1 MQELGRG
8 IRGELSLQQAKQ
20 EIREEMAKTAQ
31 SFIVI
36 GYRLRQILDSGAYIQ
51 DGYNDFNEFAKKEFG
66 LSQSGT
72 SRFISINKNYS
83 ENGYGAMLKE
93 EYRGYSCSQLTEMLS
108 LSENDR
114 TLVSEGMP
122 VAQIREVKDFVR
134 EEDKMDGQTNLFT
147 SVVDS
152 RELYLSMFKGKA
164 DELRHLLED
173 DVDEK
178 EVCEVLN
185 PSGSG
190 VFRHKTVMIIMGEQ
204 VTVRVFGGNQENF
217 AYMDLL
223 TDIKNHLTIADV
235 QEVANEEPISK
246 VTQQKDSVESKKTVK
261 VEKKELQ
268 AVHGEH
274 GACEDAS
281 KSVENVDS
289 TKCESDSEPEDV
301 KEPEVVTE
309 EPADTEELEDAA
321 GSEKT
326 NDAAESEDADESS
339 DAAVEKVEG
348 EVVLDPNTIRGYKAA
363 MSAQIRQLGTYL
375 ENENWEAM
383 EAVAKDIVWRCGK
396 MMNR

>member
-1 MQELGRG
+1 MEQM
-8 IRGELSLQQAKQ
+8 ELSLQQAKQ

-51 DGYNDFNEFAKKEFG
+51 DGYNDFNEFSKKEFG

-72 SRFISINKNYS
+72 SRFISINKTYS
-83 ENGYGAMLKE
+83 ENGYGAKLKE

-134 EEDKMDGQTNLFT
+134 EENKMDGQTNIFT

-173 DVDEK
+173 EVDEK

-185 PSGSG
+185 PSGSR
-190 VFRHKTVMIIMGEQ
+190 VFRHKTVMIIMGDE
-204 VTVRVFGGNQENF
+204 VTIRVFGGNQENF

-223 TDIKNHLTIADV
+223 TDIKNHLTIADT

-246 VTQQKDSVESKKTVK
+246 VNQQKDPVESKKAVK
-261 VEKKELQ
+261 VEKKKPQ

-289 TKCESDSEPEDV
+289 TKCESDSEPEV
-301 KEPEVVTE
+301 
-309 EPADTEELEDAA
+309 EPADTEEPE
-321 GSEKT
+321 
-326 NDAAESEDADESS
+326 DAAESR

-348 EVVLDPNTIRGYKAA
+348 EVVLDPNVIRGYKAA
-363 MSAQIRQLGTYL
+363 MSAQIRQLGNYL

>member
-1 MQELGRG
+1 MEQMELN
-8 IRGELSLQQAKQ
+8 LQQAKQ

-83 ENGYGAMLKE
+83 ENGYGAVLRE

-108 LSENDR
+108 LSEDDR
-114 TLVSEGMP
+114 ELVTEDMP

-185 PSGSG
+185 PSGSR
-190 VFRHKTVMIIMGEQ
+190 VYRHKTVMIIMGEQ
-204 VTVRVFGGNQENF
+204 VTVRVFGGNQEKF
-217 AYMDLL
+217 AYMDVLR
-223 TDIKNHLTIADV
+223 DIKNHLTIADV

-246 VTQQKDSVESKKTVK
+246 VDKQKDPVESKKAVK
-261 VEKKELQ
+261 IEKKELQ
-268 AVHGEH
+268 AAHEEH
-274 GACEDAS
+274 RARKDAP
-281 KSVENVDS
+281 KSVGNVDS
-289 TKCESDSEPEDV
+289 TKCESNSEPEV
-301 KEPEVVTE
+301 EPAVAE
-309 EPADTEELEDAA
+309 EPEDAA
-321 GSEKT
+321 VET
-326 NDAAESEDADESS
+326 NDAEESS

-348 EVVLDPNTIRGYKAA
+348 EVVLDPNVIRGYKAA
-363 MSAQIRQLGTYL
+363 MSAQLRQLGTYL

-383 EAVAKDIVWRCGK
+383 EAVAKDIAWRCGK

>member
-1 MQELGRG
+1 MEQIELN
-8 IRGELSLQQAKQ
+8 LQQAKQ

-31 SFIVI
+31 SFVII

-122 VAQIREVKDFVR
+122 VAQIRELKDFVR
-134 EEDKMDGQTNLFT
+134 EEDKMDGQTKLFT

-185 PSGSG
+185 PSGSR
-190 VFRHKTVMIIMGEQ
+190 VFRHKTVMIIMGEE

-217 AYMDLL
+217 AYMDVLR
-223 TDIKNHLTIADV
+223 DIRNNLTIADV

-246 VTQQKDSVESKKTVK
+246 VDQQKDTVESKKAIK
-261 VEKKELQ
+261 VEKKKPQ
-268 AVHGEH
+268 AVSGEH
-274 GACEDAS
+274 RASEDAS

-289 TKCESDSEPEDV
+289 TKCESKSEDTSDAAV
-301 KEPEVVTE
+301 E
-309 EPADTEELEDAA
+309 EPIEEPI
-321 GSEKT
+321 
-326 NDAAESEDADESS
+326 DAAESN

-348 EVVLDPNTIRGYKAA
+348 EVVIAEVEEDKEA
-363 MSAQIRQLGTYL
+363 MREQISQLGRYF
-375 ENENWEAM
+375 EREDWGAM
-383 EAVAKDIVWRCGK
+383 EAVAKNIVCRCGK
-396 MMNR
+396 LMNR

>member
-1 MQELGRG
+1 MEQM
-8 IRGELSLQQAKQ
+8 ELSLQQAKQ

-83 ENGYGAMLKE
+83 ENGYGASLKE

-108 LSENDR
+108 LSETDR
-114 TLVSEGMP
+114 AMVSEGMP
-122 VAQIREVKDFVR
+122 VSQIREVKDFVR

-185 PSGSG
+185 PSGSR
-190 VFRHKTVMIIMGEQ
+190 VFRHKTVMIIMDEQ
-204 VTVRVFGGNQENF
+204 VTVRVFGGNQEKF

-223 TDIKNHLTIADV
+223 RDIRNHLTIADV
-235 QEVANEEPISK
+235 QEVANEESISK
-246 VTQQKDSVESKKTVK
+246 VNKQKDPVESKKTVK

-268 AVHGEH
+268 AAHGKH
-274 GACEDAS
+274 RARKDAQ
-281 KSVENVDS
+281 KPVENVDS
-289 TKCESDSEPEDV
+289 TKCESISEPKEV
-301 KEPEVVTE
+301 KE
-309 EPADTEELEDAA
+309 EP
-321 GSEKT
+321 S
-326 NDAAESEDADESS
+326 DAAESEKTN

-348 EVVLDPNTIRGYKAA
+348 EVVLDPNVIRGYKAA

-383 EAVAKDIVWRCGK
+383 EAVAKDIMWRCGK
-396 MMNR
+396 MMNPRQIVTGWKE

>member
-1 MQELGRG
+1 MEQMK
-8 IRGELSLQQAKQ
+8 LSLQQAKQ

-108 LSENDR
+108 LSEDDR
-114 TLVSEGMP
+114 TMVSEGMP
-122 VAQIREVKDFVR
+122 VAQIREVKEFVR

-185 PSGSG
+185 PSGSR

-204 VTVRVFGGNQENF
+204 VTVRVFGGNQEKF
-217 AYMDLL
+217 DYMDLL

-246 VTQQKDSVESKKTVK
+246 VDKQKDPVESKKTVK
-261 VEKKELQ
+261 VEKKERQ
-268 AVHGEH
+268 AAHEEH
-274 GACEDAS
+274 RAREDAP
-281 KSVENVDS
+281 KLVKNVDS
-289 TKCESDSEPEDV
+289 TKCESDSEPEV
-301 KEPEVVTE
+301 ESAVAE
-309 EPADTEELEDAA
+309 EPEDAA
-321 GSEKT
+321 EET
-326 NDAAESEDADESS
+326 NDAAESN

-348 EVVLDPNTIRGYKAA
+348 EVVLDPNVIRGYKAA
-363 MSAQIRQLGTYL
+363 MSAQLRQLGTYL

-383 EAVAKDIVWRCGK
+383 EAVAKDIMWRCGK

>member
-1 MQELGRG
+1 MEQM
-8 IRGELSLQQAKQ
+8 ELSLQQAKQ

-83 ENGYGAMLKE
+83 ENGYGASLKE

-114 TLVSEGMP
+114 TMVSEGMP
-122 VAQIREVKDFVR
+122 VSQIREVKDFVR

-185 PSGSG
+185 PSGSR

-217 AYMDLL
+217 DYMDLL
-223 TDIKNHLTIADV
+223 TDIKNHLTIEDV

-246 VTQQKDSVESKKTVK
+246 VNPQKDPVESKKTVK
-261 VEKKELQ
+261 VEKKELR
-268 AVHGEH
+268 A
-274 GACEDAS
+274 AREDAP
-281 KSVENVDS
+281 KSVKNVDS

-301 KEPEVVTE
+301 KEPEVEPAVAE
-309 EPADTEELEDAA
+309 EPEDAA
-321 GSEKT
+321 EET
-326 NDAAESEDADESS
+326 NDAAESS

-348 EVVLDPNTIRGYKAA
+348 EVVLDPNVIRGYKAA

-383 EAVAKDIVWRCGK
+383 EAVAKDIMWRCGK

>member
-1 MQELGRG
+1 MEQM
-8 IRGELSLQQAKQ
+8 ELSLQQAKQ

-51 DGYNDFNEFAKKEFG
+51 DGYTDFNEFARQEFG

-108 LSENDR
+108 LSEDDR
-114 TLVSEGMP
+114 TMVSEEMP
-122 VAQIREVKDFVR
+122 VAQIREVKEFVR

-185 PSGSG
+185 PSGSR
-190 VFRHKTVMIIMGEQ
+190 VFRHKTVMIIMGDE
-204 VTVRVFGGNQENF
+204 VTIRVFGGNQEKF

-223 TDIKNHLTIADV
+223 TDIRNHLTIADV

-246 VTQQKDSVESKKTVK
+246 VDQQKDSVESKKAVK
-261 VEKKELQ
+261 VEKKKPQ

-274 GACEDAS
+274 GACEDTS

-289 TKCESDSEPEDV
+289 TKCESVSEQEDV
-301 KEPEVVTE
+301 KEPE
-309 EPADTEELEDAA
+309 ADTEEPEDAA
-321 GSEKT
+321 ET
-326 NDAAESEDADESS
+326 NDAAAETN

-348 EVVLDPNTIRGYKAA
+348 EVVLDPNVIRGYKAA
-363 MSAQIRQLGTYL
+363 MNAQIRQLGNYL

>member
-1 MQELGRG
+1 MEQM
-8 IRGELSLQQAKQ
+8 ELSLQQAKQ

-108 LSENDR
+108 LSEDDR
-114 TLVSEGMP
+114 TMVSEGMP
-122 VAQIREVKDFVR
+122 VAQIREVKEFVR

-185 PSGSG
+185 PSGSR

-217 AYMDLL
+217 AYMDILR
-223 TDIKNHLTIADV
+223 DIRNNLTIADV

-246 VTQQKDSVESKKTVK
+246 DDQQKDSVESKKTVK
-261 VEKKELQ
+261 VEKKKPQ
-268 AVHGEH
+268 AVSGEH
-274 GACEDAS
+274 RAS
-281 KSVENVDS
+281 KDAPKSVGNVDS
-289 TKCESDSEPEDV
+289 TKCESNSEPEDV
-301 KEPEVVTE
+301 KEPEVEPAVAE
-309 EPADTEELEDAA
+309 EPEDAA
-321 GSEKT
+321 VET
-326 NDAAESEDADESS
+326 NDAAETSDAEESNN
-339 DAAVEKVEG
+339 AAVEKVEG
-348 EVVLDPNTIRGYKAA
+348 EVVLDPNVIRGYKAA
-363 MSAQIRQLGTYL
+363 MSAQIRQLSHCL
-375 ENENWEAM
+375 ETENWETM

>member
-1 MQELGRG
+1 MEQM
-8 IRGELSLQQAKQ
+8 ELSLQQAKQ

-114 TLVSEGMP
+114 TMVSEKMP
-122 VAQIREVKDFVR
+122 VSQIREVKDFIR

-185 PSGSG
+185 PSGSR

-204 VTVRVFGGNQENF
+204 VTVRVFGGNQEKF
-217 AYMDLL
+217 AYMDILR
-223 TDIKNHLTIADV
+223 DIRNHLTIADV

-246 VTQQKDSVESKKTVK
+246 VNQQKDSVESKKAVK
-261 VEKKELQ
+261 VEKKKPQ
-268 AVHGEH
+268 AVSGEH
-274 GACEDAS
+274 RASKDAP

-301 KEPEVVTE
+301 KEPEVEPAVAE
-309 EPADTEELEDAA
+309 EPEDAA
-321 GSEKT
+321 VET
-326 NDAAESEDADESS
+326 NDAAVETNDAEESNN
-339 DAAVEKVEG
+339 AAVEKVEG
-348 EVVLDPNTIRGYKAA
+348 EVVLDPNVIRGYKAA
-363 MSAQIRQLGTYL
+363 MSAQIRQLSHCL
-375 ENENWEAM
+375 ETENWETM

>member
-1 MQELGRG
+1 MEQIELN
-8 IRGELSLQQAKQ
+8 LQQAKQ

-31 SFIVI
+31 SFVII
-36 GYRLRQILDSGAYIQ
+36 GYRLRQILDTGAYIQ

-108 LSENDR
+108 LTEDDR
-114 TLVSEGMP
+114 TMISEDMP

-152 RELYLSMFKGKA
+152 RELYINMFKGKA

-185 PSGSG
+185 PSGSR

-204 VTVRVFGGNQENF
+204 VTIRVFGGNQEKF
-217 AYMDLL
+217 AYMDILR
-223 TDIKNHLTIADV
+223 DIKNNLTIADV
-235 QEVANEEPISK
+235 QEVANEESISK
-246 VTQQKDSVESKKTVK
+246 VNKQKDPVESKKTVK
-261 VEKKELQ
+261 VEKKEPQ
-268 AVHGEH
+268 AVPGEH
-274 GACEDAS
+274 RTGKDAP

-289 TKCESDSEPEDV
+289 TKCESDSEPEEV
-301 KEPEVVTE
+301 KE
-309 EPADTEELEDAA
+309 EPAEEPSNAA
-321 GSEKT
+321 ESEKT
-326 NDAAESEDADESS
+326 N

-348 EVVLDPNTIRGYKAA
+348 EVVLDLNVIRGYKAA
-363 MSAQIRQLGTYL
+363 MSAQIRQLGNYL

-383 EAVAKDIVWRCGK
+383 EAVAKDIMWRCGK

>member
-1 MQELGRG
+1 MKQMELN
-8 IRGELSLQQAKQ
+8 LQQAKQ

-83 ENGYGAMLKE
+83 KNGYGAMLKE

-108 LSENDR
+108 LSEDDR
-114 TLVSEGMP
+114 TMVSEEMP
-122 VAQIREVKDFVR
+122 VSQIREVKEFVR

-185 PSGSG
+185 PSGSR
-190 VFRHKTVMIIMGEQ
+190 VFRHKTVMIIMDEQ
-204 VTVRVFGGNQENF
+204 VTVRVFGGNQEKF

-235 QEVANEEPISK
+235 QEVANEETISK
-246 VTQQKDSVESKKTVK
+246 VDKQKDPVESKKTVK
-261 VEKKELQ
+261 VEKKKPQ
-268 AVHGEH
+268 AVSGEH
-274 GACEDAS
+274 RAS
-281 KSVENVDS
+281 KDAPKSVGNVDS
-289 TKCESDSEPEDV
+289 TKCESNSESEDV
-301 KEPEVVTE
+301 KEPEVEPAVAE
-309 EPADTEELEDAA
+309 EPEDAA
-321 GSEKT
+321 VET
-326 NDAAESEDADESS
+326 NDAEESS

-348 EVVLDPNTIRGYKAA
+348 EVVLDPNVIRGYKAA
-363 MSAQIRQLGTYL
+363 MSAQIRQLGNYL

-383 EAVAKDIVWRCGK
+383 EAVAKDIMWRCGK

>member
-1 MQELGRG
+1 MEQIELN
-8 IRGELSLQQAKQ
+8 LQQAKQ

-31 SFIVI
+31 SFVII

-66 LSQSGT
+66 LSQPGT

-122 VAQIREVKDFVR
+122 VAQIRELKDFVR

-185 PSGSG
+185 PSGSR

-204 VTVRVFGGNQENF
+204 VTVRVFGGNQEKF

-223 TDIKNHLTIADV
+223 TDIKNHLTIEDTK
-235 QEVANEEPISK
+235 EVANEEPISNDNK
-246 VTQQKDSVESKKTVK
+246 QEDPVESKKTVK
-261 VEKKELQ
+261 VEKKKPQ
-268 AVHGEH
+268 AAHGKH
-274 GACEDAS
+274 RASKDAP

-289 TKCESDSEPEDV
+289 TKCESESG
-301 KEPEVVTE
+301 PEVEPAVTE
-309 EPADTEELEDAA
+309 EPE
-321 GSEKT
+321 
-326 NDAAESEDADESS
+326 DAAESN
-339 DAAVEKVEG
+339 DAAVE
-348 EVVLDPNTIRGYKAA
+348 
-363 MSAQIRQLGTYL
+363 SQ
-375 ENENWEAM
+375 
-383 EAVAKDIVWRCGK
+383 
-396 MMNR
+396 

>member
-1 MQELGRG
+1 MEQM
-8 IRGELSLQQAKQ
+8 ELSLQQAKQ
-20 EIREEMAKTAQ
+20 EIKEEMAKTAQ

-83 ENGYGAMLKE
+83 ENGYGKMLKE

-108 LSENDR
+108 LSEDDR
-114 TLVSEGMP
+114 TMVSEGMP
-122 VAQIREVKDFVR
+122 VAQIREVKEFVR

-147 SVVDS
+147 SAVDS

-185 PSGSG
+185 PSGSR

-204 VTVRVFGGNQENF
+204 VTVRVFGGNQEKF
-217 AYMDLL
+217 DYMDLL

-246 VTQQKDSVESKKTVK
+246 VDKQKDPVESKKTVK

-268 AVHGEH
+268 AAHEEH
-274 GACEDAS
+274 RAREDAP
-281 KSVENVDS
+281 KLVKNVDS
-289 TKCESDSEPEDV
+289 TKCESDSEPEV
-301 KEPEVVTE
+301 ESAVAE
-309 EPADTEELEDAA
+309 EPEDAA
-321 GSEKT
+321 EET
-326 NDAAESEDADESS
+326 NDAAESN

-348 EVVLDPNTIRGYKAA
+348 EVVLDPNVIRGYKAA
-363 MSAQIRQLGTYL
+363 MSAQLRQLGTYL

-383 EAVAKDIVWRCGK
+383 EAVAKDIMWRCGK

>member
-1 MQELGRG
+1 MEQM
-8 IRGELSLQQAKQ
+8 ELSLQQAKQ

-114 TLVSEGMP
+114 TMVSEKMP
-122 VAQIREVKDFVR
+122 VSQIREVKDFIR

-185 PSGSG
+185 PSGSR

-204 VTVRVFGGNQENF
+204 VTVRVFGGNQEKF
-217 AYMDLL
+217 AYMDILR
-223 TDIKNHLTIADV
+223 DIRNHLTIADV

-246 VTQQKDSVESKKTVK
+246 VNQQKDSVESKKAVK
-261 VEKKELQ
+261 VEKKKPQ
-268 AVHGEH
+268 AVSGEH
-274 GACEDAS
+274 RASKDAP

-301 KEPEVVTE
+301 KEPEVEPAVAE
-309 EPADTEELEDAA
+309 EPEDAA
-321 GSEKT
+321 VET
-326 NDAAESEDADESS
+326 NDAAEETNDAEESS

-348 EVVLDPNTIRGYKAA
+348 EVVLDPNVIRGYKAA

-396 MMNR
+396 IMNQ

>member
-1 MQELGRG
+1 MEQMELN
-8 IRGELSLQQAKQ
+8 LQQAKQ

-83 ENGYGAMLKE
+83 ENGYGAVLRE

-108 LSENDR
+108 LSEDDR
-114 TLVSEGMP
+114 ELVTEDMP

-185 PSGSG
+185 PSGSR

-217 AYMDLL
+217 DYMDLL
-223 TDIKNHLTIADV
+223 TDIKNHLTIEDV

-246 VTQQKDSVESKKTVK
+246 VNPQKDPVESKKTVK
-261 VEKKELQ
+261 VEKKKPQ
-268 AVHGEH
+268 AVSGEH
-274 GACEDAS
+274 KASKDAP

-289 TKCESDSEPEDV
+289 TKCESN
-301 KEPEVVTE
+301 
-309 EPADTEELEDAA
+309 LEDTSHAA
-321 GSEKT
+321 ES
-326 NDAAESEDADESS
+326 NDAATETSDAEESNN
-339 DAAVEKVEG
+339 AAVEKVEG
-348 EVVLDPNTIRGYKAA
+348 EVVLDPNVIRGYKAA
-363 MSAQIRQLGTYL
+363 MSSQIRQLSHCL
-375 ENENWEAM
+375 ETENWETM

>member
-1 MQELGRG
+1 MEQM
-8 IRGELSLQQAKQ
+8 ELSLQQAKQ

-164 DELRHLLED
+164 DELRYLLED

-185 PSGSG
+185 PSGSR
-190 VFRHKTVMIIMGEQ
+190 VFRHKTVMIIMDEQ
-204 VTVRVFGGNQENF
+204 VTIRVFGGNQEKF

-246 VTQQKDSVESKKTVK
+246 DDQQKDSVESKKTVK

-268 AVHGEH
+268 AAHEEH
-274 GACEDAS
+274 RAREDAP
-281 KSVENVDS
+281 KSVKNVDS

-301 KEPEVVTE
+301 KEPEVEPAVAE
-309 EPADTEELEDAA
+309 EPEDAA
-321 GSEKT
+321 VET
-326 NDAAESEDADESS
+326 NDAAEETNDAEESS

-348 EVVLDPNTIRGYKAA
+348 EVVLDPNVIRGYKAA

-383 EAVAKDIVWRCGK
+383 EAVAKDIMWRCGK

>member
-1 MQELGRG
+1 MEQM
-8 IRGELSLQQAKQ
+8 ELSLQQAKQ

-51 DGYNDFNEFAKKEFG
+51 DGYTDFNEFARQEFG

-108 LSENDR
+108 LSEDDR
-114 TLVSEGMP
+114 TMVSEGMP

-185 PSGSG
+185 PSGSR
-190 VFRHKTVMIIMGEQ
+190 VFRHKTVMIILGDE
-204 VTVRVFGGNQENF
+204 VTIRVFGGNQEKF

-223 TDIKNHLTIADV
+223 TDIRNHLTIADT

-246 VTQQKDSVESKKTVK
+246 VNQQKDPVESKKTVK
-261 VEKKELQ
+261 VEKKKPQ
-268 AVHGEH
+268 AAHGKH
-274 GACEDAS
+274 RASEDAP

-289 TKCESDSEPEDV
+289 TKCESNSEAEDV

-309 EPADTEELEDAA
+309 EPE
-321 GSEKT
+321 
-326 NDAAESEDADESS
+326 DAAESEDAAEESS

-348 EVVLDPNTIRGYKAA
+348 EVVLDPNVIRGYKAA
-363 MSAQIRQLGTYL
+363 MSAQIRQLGNYL

-396 MMNR
+396 MLNR

>member
-1 MQELGRG
+1 MEQMK
-8 IRGELSLQQAKQ
+8 LSLQQAKQ

-108 LSENDR
+108 LSEDDR
-114 TLVSEGMP
+114 TMVSEGMP
-122 VAQIREVKDFVR
+122 VAQIREVKEFVR

-185 PSGSG
+185 PSGSR

-204 VTVRVFGGNQENF
+204 VTVRVFGGNQEKF
-217 AYMDLL
+217 DYMDLL

-246 VTQQKDSVESKKTVK
+246 VDKQKDPVESKKTVK

-268 AVHGEH
+268 AAHEEH
-274 GACEDAS
+274 RAREDAP
-281 KSVENVDS
+281 KLVKNVDS
-289 TKCESDSEPEDV
+289 TKCESDSEPEV
-301 KEPEVVTE
+301 ESAVAE
-309 EPADTEELEDAA
+309 EPEDAA
-321 GSEKT
+321 EET
-326 NDAAESEDADESS
+326 NDAAESN

-348 EVVLDPNTIRGYKAA
+348 EVVLDPNVIRGYKAA
-363 MSAQIRQLGTYL
+363 MSAQLRQLGTYL

-383 EAVAKDIVWRCGK
+383 EAVAKDIMWRCGK

>member
-1 MQELGRG
+1 MEQM
-8 IRGELSLQQAKQ
+8 ELSLQQAKQ

-114 TLVSEGMP
+114 TMVSEKMP
-122 VAQIREVKDFVR
+122 VSQIREVKDFVR

-185 PSGSG
+185 PSGSR

-217 AYMDLL
+217 AYMDILR
-223 TDIKNHLTIADV
+223 DIRNNLTIADV

-246 VTQQKDSVESKKTVK
+246 DDQQKDSVESKKTVK
-261 VEKKELQ
+261 VEKKKPQ
-268 AVHGEH
+268 AVSGEH
-274 GACEDAS
+274 RAS
-281 KSVENVDS
+281 KDAPKSVGNVDS
-289 TKCESDSEPEDV
+289 TKCESNSEPEDV
-301 KEPEVVTE
+301 KEPEVESAVAE
-309 EPADTEELEDAA
+309 EPEDAA
-321 GSEKT
+321 VET
-326 NDAAESEDADESS
+326 NDAAEETNDAEESNN
-339 DAAVEKVEG
+339 AAVEKVEG
-348 EVVLDPNTIRGYKAA
+348 EVVLDPNVIRGYKAA
-363 MSAQIRQLGTYL
+363 MSAQIRQLSHCL
-375 ENENWEAM
+375 ETENWETM

>member
-1 MQELGRG
+1 MEQM
-8 IRGELSLQQAKQ
+8 ELSLQQAKQ

-83 ENGYGAMLKE
+83 ENGYGKMLKE

-122 VAQIREVKDFVR
+122 VAQIREVKEFVR

-173 DVDEK
+173 DVDET

-185 PSGSG
+185 TSGSR

-204 VTVRVFGGNQENF
+204 VTVRVFGGNQEKF
-217 AYMDLL
+217 DYMDLL

-246 VTQQKDSVESKKTVK
+246 VDQQKNPVESKKTVK

-268 AVHGEH
+268 AAHEEH
-274 GACEDAS
+274 RAREDAP
-281 KSVENVDS
+281 KSVKNVDS

-301 KEPEVVTE
+301 KELEVEPAVAE
-309 EPADTEELEDAA
+309 EPEDAA
-321 GSEKT
+321 VET
-326 NDAAESEDADESS
+326 NDAAEETNDAEESS
-339 DAAVEKVEG
+339 DVAVEKVEG
-348 EVVLDPNTIRGYKAA
+348 EVVLDPNVIRGYKAA

-396 MMNR
+396 IMNQ

>member
-1 MQELGRG
+1 MEQM
-8 IRGELSLQQAKQ
+8 ELSLQQAKQ

-83 ENGYGAMLKE
+83 ENGYGASLKE

-108 LSENDR
+108 LSANDR
-114 TLVSEGMP
+114 AMVSEGMP
-122 VAQIREVKDFVR
+122 VSQIREVKDFVR

-185 PSGSG
+185 PSGSR
-190 VFRHKTVMIIMGEQ
+190 VFRHKTVMIIMDEQ
-204 VTVRVFGGNQENF
+204 VTVRVFGGNQEKF

-223 TDIKNHLTIADV
+223 RDIRNHLTIADV

-246 VTQQKDSVESKKTVK
+246 VNKQKDSVESKKTVK
-261 VEKKELQ
+261 VEKKKLQ
-268 AVHGEH
+268 AAHGKH
-274 GACEDAS
+274 RARKDAP

-289 TKCESDSEPEDV
+289 TKCESDSEPEEV
-301 KEPEVVTE
+301 KEEPTE
-309 EPADTEELEDAA
+309 EP
-321 GSEKT
+321 S
-326 NDAAESEDADESS
+326 DAAESN

-348 EVVLDPNTIRGYKAA
+348 EVVLDPNVIRGYKAA
-363 MSAQIRQLGTYL
+363 MSAQIRQLGNYL
-375 ENENWEAM
+375 ENENWGAM

>member
-1 MQELGRG
+1 MKQMELN
-8 IRGELSLQQAKQ
+8 LQQAKQ

-51 DGYNDFNEFAKKEFG
+51 DGYDDFNEFAKKEFG

-108 LSENDR
+108 LSEDDR
-114 TLVSEGMP
+114 TMVSEGMP
-122 VAQIREVKDFVR
+122 VAQIREVKEFVR

-185 PSGSG
+185 PSGSR

-204 VTVRVFGGNQENF
+204 VTVRVFGGNQEKF
-217 AYMDLL
+217 AYMDVLR
-223 TDIKNHLTIADV
+223 DIKNHLTIADV

-246 VTQQKDSVESKKTVK
+246 VDKQKDPVESKKAVK
-261 VEKKELQ
+261 IEKKELQ
-268 AVHGEH
+268 AAHGKH
-274 GACEDAS
+274 RARKDAP
-281 KSVENVDS
+281 KSVGNVDS
-289 TKCESDSEPEDV
+289 TKCESNSEPEDV
-301 KEPEVVTE
+301 KEPEVEPAVAE
-309 EPADTEELEDAA
+309 EPEDAA
-321 GSEKT
+321 VET
-326 NDAAESEDADESS
+326 N

-348 EVVLDPNTIRGYKAA
+348 EVVLDPNVIRGYKAA
-363 MSAQIRQLGTYL
+363 MSAQIRQLSHCL
-375 ENENWEAM
+375 ETENWETM

>member
-1 MQELGRG
+1 MEQMK
-8 IRGELSLQQAKQ
+8 LSLQQAKQ

-66 LSQSGT
+66 LSKSGT

-108 LSENDR
+108 LSEDDR
-114 TLVSEGMP
+114 TMVSEGMP
-122 VAQIREVKDFVR
+122 VAQIREVKEFVR

-185 PSGSG
+185 PSGSR

-204 VTVRVFGGNQENF
+204 VTVRVFGGNQEKF
-217 AYMDLL
+217 DYMDLL

-246 VTQQKDSVESKKTVK
+246 VDKQKDPVESKKTVK

-268 AVHGEH
+268 AAHEEH
-274 GACEDAS
+274 RAREDAP
-281 KSVENVDS
+281 KLVKNVDS
-289 TKCESDSEPEDV
+289 TKCESDSEPEV
-301 KEPEVVTE
+301 ESAVAE
-309 EPADTEELEDAA
+309 EPEDAA
-321 GSEKT
+321 EET
-326 NDAAESEDADESS
+326 NDAAESN

-348 EVVLDPNTIRGYKAA
+348 EVVLDPNVIRGYKAA
-363 MSAQIRQLGTYL
+363 MSAQLRQLGTHL

-383 EAVAKDIVWRCGK
+383 EAVAKDIMWRCGK